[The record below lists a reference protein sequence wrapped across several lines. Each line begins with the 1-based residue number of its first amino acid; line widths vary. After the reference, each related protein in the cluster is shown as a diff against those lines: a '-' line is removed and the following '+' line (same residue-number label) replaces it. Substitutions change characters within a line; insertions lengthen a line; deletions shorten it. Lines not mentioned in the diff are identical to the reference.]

1 MAPGKLADLLQK
13 HLEVTATSSKRARRA
28 SEGQPASPPPVA
40 AEESSNEEPPAD
52 TLPQTTGGESGEEAS
67 DLEPEG
73 LEENTGEEPG
83 EEASALEPEASCVT
97 TPEDLPSQGG
107 SERDVEKARLNE
119 RKKLKERLA
128 NDPRAKA
135 RAFANAMFKPRA

>member
-13 HLEVTATSSKRARRA
+13 HRKAPAAGATGAKRARRA
-28 SEGQPASPPPVA
+28 SEGQSVSASPPPVA

-73 LEENTGEEPG
+73 
-83 EEASALEPEASCVT
+83 
-97 TPEDLPSQGG
+97 GG
-107 SERDVEKARLNE
+107 SEGDVGKARLNE
-119 RKKLKERLA
+119 RKKLKEGLA